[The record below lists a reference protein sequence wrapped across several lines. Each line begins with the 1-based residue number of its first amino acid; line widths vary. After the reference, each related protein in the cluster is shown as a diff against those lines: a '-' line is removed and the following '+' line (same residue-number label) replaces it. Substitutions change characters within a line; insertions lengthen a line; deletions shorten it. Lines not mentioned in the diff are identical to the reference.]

1 MRKMMKCPRFQK
13 KALECLVVTGIM
25 SVVAIGC
32 GLGVNEVL
40 YQVLYF

>member
-1 MRKMMKCPRFQK
+1 MRKMLLCPRFRE

-32 GLGVNEVL
+32 GLGFNEAL
-40 YQVLYF
+40 YQVLYY